1 MKKKMWRTGLCGL
14 TACSMLFTMPA
25 LAWAADEPQNTN
37 IDNGLIAYYDF
48 ENVNEKKVP
57 NVKDQ
62 SKYEGELKGSNVS
75 IASDTIFGKS
85 LKFTEGTEG
94 TMEIPQIMNTSQNS
108 YSISL
113 WFKYDTNTNREGK
126 NTVLLQQSG
135 QGRTFLQFTKDNKYA
150 TYVNATNVYSDK
162 TVDLSQWQHVMAT
175 YNKDTKK
182 IAFYINGEKD
192 SEKDAGNQVVN
203 KLTNLLIGRHKNAGN
218 DPLSMRGLVDEI
230 RVYDKVLTAE
240 EAKAVYESKAGA
252 MLFPQLQETLKEAK
266 ELDASG
272 SLDTEA
278 EEAKVLKEAIAEAE
292 KLTAESQLS
301 EISETI
307 KELEEAMK
315 NYRAAIGVVLTVSP
329 TKEER
334 SIEKSTIGINHRYA
348 FNGYG
353 SFDSTKMEMKEEFT
367 DLYKEAGFG
376 SIRYPGG
383 TISNLFRW
391 KDTIGDKEDRVNQ
404 IHGFYNNPNQG
415 GIAPNFG
422 LTEVADFAYRD
433 DVQSEIVYVYGFG
446 RGSAQDAADLVE
458 YLNAPAGSNPGGG
471 VAWADIRKENG
482 HAEPYNVRYFEIGNE
497 NNQPGTDGTTSQQ
510 YWMIGTQDAEKAYV
524 EGGVA
529 SFTKQYAVKKDDW
542 NKAASVSDGTA
553 NQVRYMRYAN
563 PNPMT
568 GKDGKTLVEN
578 FEAVQKGSVEVWV
591 GTDGEGNN
599 HKWEVVESLDNAGA
613 NDQKVT
619 IDYRDG
625 SIHFGDGTHGKIPAK
640 GQQIYVTYKVKRD
653 GFVAVS
659 KAMKDMT
666 AEINEINAKS
676 GSAEKASCYVYSSWE
691 TKGFI
696 DKMAAGNWND
706 YYDGLTIHPYC
717 GDPGADQDKGAFYD
731 SAMRLAENVGIQK
744 VKNYVNML
752 PQGKVP
758 VISEYGIFRS
768 TSPLLRSQTHAVY
781 IAKVLMEYVRLG
793 SPYIQKHCLVDWYSS
808 GADSLGPTQQA
819 VIQAVPQT
827 GANQGT
833 GEGNFRFFS
842 TPSAK
847 VFELFSNSF
856 AKGTK
861 VVGTE
866 FEHVE
871 TLANGTKAYSA
882 IASKGDDGTLYVT
895 VVNTDRENDKKLRVK
910 VDGVDL
916 TGKTVEVQT
925 LAGESFVDENSLAEP
940 DKVTI
945 ENSTVTAEGTDLE
958 LTAKAHSVMSITVK
972 EKVDPP
978 APETYTVTAKAN
990 NTDMGTVTI
999 DLVKDKYNAGEKVT
1013 ATATAKEGYEF
1024 VNWTVD
1030 GQEVSTKTTYELTVE
1045 KNTELTANF
1054 KAKAP
1059 VEEKFTVT
1067 ARVNDSKM
1075 GEAKIDPDKAEYVKG
1090 EKVKAI
1096 ATAKEGYEF
1105 VNWTV
1110 DGEAVSTEATYE
1122 FTVDKNVELT
1132 ANFKETEKP
1141 VEKFTVTAK
1150 VNDSKMG
1157 TVKLDPD
1164 KAEYAKGEKVT
1175 ATATAKEGYEFV
1187 NWTVA
1192 GKAVSTEAT
1201 YEFTVDKNVELTANF
1216 KETEKP
1222 VEKFTVTAKVNDSK
1236 MGTVK
1241 LDPDKAEYAKGEK
1254 VTATATAKEGYEFV
1268 NWTVEGKA
1276 VSTETTYEFLVDKN
1290 VELTANFKK
1299 TEKPVEKVTITVKAN
1314 DSKMGTVKLDP
1325 AKESY
1330 ENGEIVTA
1338 IATAKEG
1345 YKFVNWTVAGKV
1357 VSDKAEYK
1365 FKVDRAA
1372 ELQANFVKVS
1382 EDPKPENPKDEDK
1395 AVQTGDNGV
1404 SPIIPLA
1411 GLMLAAGAAVV
1422 ALRKKED

>member
-1 MKKKMWRTGLCGL
+1 
-14 TACSMLFTMPA
+14 
-25 LAWAADEPQNTN
+25 
-37 IDNGLIAYYDF
+37 
-48 ENVNEKKVP
+48 
-57 NVKDQ
+57 
-62 SKYEGELKGSNVS
+62 
-75 IASDTIFGKS
+75 
-85 LKFTEGTEG
+85 
-94 TMEIPQIMNTSQNS
+94 
-108 YSISL
+108 
-113 WFKYDTNTNREGK
+113 
-126 NTVLLQQSG
+126 
-135 QGRTFLQFTKDNKYA
+135 
-150 TYVNATNVYSDK
+150 
-162 TVDLSQWQHVMAT
+162 
-175 YNKDTKK
+175 
-182 IAFYINGEKD
+182 
-192 SEKDAGNQVVN
+192 
-203 KLTNLLIGRHKNAGN
+203 
-218 DPLSMRGLVDEI
+218 
-230 RVYDKVLTAE
+230 
-240 EAKAVYESKAGA
+240 
-252 MLFPQLQETLKEAK
+252 
-266 ELDASG
+266 
-272 SLDTEA
+272 
-278 EEAKVLKEAIAEAE
+278 
-292 KLTAESQLS
+292 
-301 EISETI
+301 
-307 KELEEAMK
+307 
-315 NYRAAIGVVLTVSP
+315 
-329 TKEER
+329 
-334 SIEKSTIGINHRYA
+334 
-348 FNGYG
+348 
-353 SFDSTKMEMKEEFT
+353 
-367 DLYKEAGFG
+367 
-376 SIRYPGG
+376 
-383 TISNLFRW
+383 
-391 KDTIGDKEDRVNQ
+391 
-404 IHGFYNNPNQG
+404 
-415 GIAPNFG
+415 
-422 LTEVADFAYRD
+422 
-433 DVQSEIVYVYGFG
+433 
-446 RGSAQDAADLVE
+446 
-458 YLNAPAGSNPGGG
+458 
-471 VAWADIRKENG
+471 
-482 HAEPYNVRYFEIGNE
+482 
-497 NNQPGTDGTTSQQ
+497 
-510 YWMIGTQDAEKAYV
+510 
-524 EGGVA
+524 
-529 SFTKQYAVKKDDW
+529 
-542 NKAASVSDGTA
+542 
-553 NQVRYMRYAN
+553 
-563 PNPMT
+563 
-568 GKDGKTLVEN
+568 
-578 FEAVQKGSVEVWV
+578 
-591 GTDGEGNN
+591 
-599 HKWEVVESLDNAGA
+599 
-613 NDQKVT
+613 
-619 IDYRDG
+619 
-625 SIHFGDGTHGKIPAK
+625 
-640 GQQIYVTYKVKRD
+640 
-653 GFVAVS
+653 
-659 KAMKDMT
+659 
-666 AEINEINAKS
+666 
-676 GSAEKASCYVYSSWE
+676 
-691 TKGFI
+691 
-696 DKMAAGNWND
+696 
-706 YYDGLTIHPYC
+706 
-717 GDPGADQDKGAFYD
+717 
-731 SAMRLAENVGIQK
+731 MRLAENVGIQK

-910 VDGVDL
+910 VEGVDL

-990 NTDMGTVTI
+990 NNDMGTVTI
-999 DLVKDKYNAGEKVT
+999 DPVKDKYNAGEKVT

-1067 ARVNDSKM
+1067 AKVNDSKM
-1075 GEAKIDPDKAEYVKG
+1075 GTVKLDPDKAEYAKG
-1090 EKVKAI
+1090 EKVTAT

-1110 DGEAVSTEATYE
+1110 AGKAVSTEATYE

>member
-1 MKKKMWRTGLCGL
+1 MCGL

-25 LAWAADEPQNTN
+25 LAWAADEPQNAGLE
-37 IDNGLIAYYDF
+37 DGLIAYYDF

-62 SKYEGELKGSNVS
+62 SKYEGELKGDNVS

-85 LKFTEGTEG
+85 LKFTDGNKG
-94 TMEIPQIMNTSQNS
+94 MMEIPQIMNTAKNS

-113 WFKYDTNTNREGK
+113 WFKYDTATNREGK
-126 NTVLLQQSG
+126 NTVLLQQNG
-135 QGRTFLQFTKDNKYA
+135 QGRTFLQFTSGNKYA
-150 TYVNATNVYSDK
+150 TYVNQQNVYSEK
-162 TVDLSQWQHVMAT
+162 TFDPNLWQHVMIA

-182 IAFYINGEKD
+182 VTFYINGERD
-192 SEKDAGNQVVN
+192 SEQSAGNAVVDS
-203 KLTNLLIGRHKNAGN
+203 LTSLLIGRHKNEVT

-252 MLFPQLQETLKEAK
+252 MLFPQLQETIKEAK
-266 ELDASG
+266 ALDESG
-272 SLDTEA
+272 SLGAEVEA
-278 EEAKVLKEAIAEAE
+278 AKVLKEAITEAE
-292 KLTAESQLS
+292 KLTSQSPLS
-301 EISETI
+301 EISEMIET
-307 KELEEAMK
+307 LEEAMK
-315 NYRAAIGVVLTVSP
+315 NYRAEVGVVLTVSP
-329 TKEER
+329 ENEER
-334 SIEKSTIGINHRYA
+334 TLEKSTIGINHRYA

-367 DLYKEAGFG
+367 ELYKEAGFG

-391 KDTIGDKEDRVNQ
+391 KESIGPKEQRVKQ
-404 IHGFYNNPNQG
+404 IHGFYNNQGQG

-497 NNQPGTDGTTSQQ
+497 NNQGGTDGTTSQQ
-510 YWMIGTQDAEKAYV
+510 YWMAKVNNDPEKAYV

-529 SFTKQYAVKKDDW
+529 SFSKQYAVKKDDW

-568 GKDGKTLVEN
+568 GKDGKTLVED

-591 GTDGEGNN
+591 GVDGNN
-599 HKWEVVESLDNAGA
+599 EQWTIVDSLESAGA
-613 NDQKVT
+613 NDKKVT

-625 SIHFGDGTHGKIPAK
+625 SIHFGDGKHGAIPQQGK
-640 GQQIYVTYKVKRD
+640 QIYVTYQVKRD
-653 GFVAVS
+653 GFLDVS

-666 AEINEINAKS
+666 AEINEINEEN
-676 GSAEKASCYVYSSWE
+676 GSAEKASCYVYSSYE
-691 TKGFI
+691 TQGFI
-696 DKMAAGNWND
+696 DKMKQGD
-706 YYDGLTIHPYC
+706 RSQYYDGLTIHPYS
-717 GDPGADQDKGAFYD
+717 DNPGSDASAETFYD
-731 SAMRLAENVGIQK
+731 SAMKLAEQNGIGK
-744 VKNYVNML
+744 VEKYVKML
-752 PQGKVP
+752 PEGKVP

-768 TSPLLRSQTHAVY
+768 TSPLLRSQTQSVY
-781 IAKVLMEYVRLG
+781 IAKVLMEYIRLG
-793 SPYIQKHCLVDWYSS
+793 SPYIQKHCLVDWYTPN
-808 GADSLGPTQQA
+808 ADSLGPTQQA
-819 VIQAVPQT
+819 VIQAVPKE
-827 GANQGT
+827 GASTGT
-833 GEGNFRFFS
+833 GEGKFEFFS

-847 VFELFSNSF
+847 VFEMFSNSF
-856 AKGTK
+856 SNGTK

-866 FEHVE
+866 FDHVE

-882 IASKGDDGTLYVT
+882 IASKGEDGTLYT
-895 VVNTDRENDKKLRVK
+895 AVVNTDRVNDKKLRVK

-925 LAGESFVDENSLAEP
+925 LAGESISIENSLEKP
-940 DKVTI
+940 NQVPI
-945 ENSTVTAEGTDLE
+945 EKTEFTAESAELN
-958 LTAKAHSVMSITVK
+958 LTAKAHSVMMVTVK
-972 EKVDPP
+972 DKEEPP
-978 APETYTVTAKAN
+978 VPETFTVTAKAN

-999 DLVKDKYNAGEKVT
+999 DPVKENYNAGDKVT
-1013 ATATAKEGYEF
+1013 VTATAKEGYEF
-1024 VNWTVD
+1024 VNWTV
-1030 GQEVSTKTTYELTVE
+1030 
-1045 KNTELTANF
+1045 A
-1054 KAKAP
+1054 
-1059 VEEKFTVT
+1059 
-1067 ARVNDSKM
+1067 
-1075 GEAKIDPDKAEYVKG
+1075 
-1090 EKVKAI
+1090 
-1096 ATAKEGYEF
+1096 
-1105 VNWTV
+1105 
-1110 DGEAVSTEATYE
+1110 GEAVSTEATYE
-1122 FTVDKNVELT
+1122 FTVDKSVELT

-1141 VEKFTVTAK
+1141 VEKFTVAVK

-1157 TVKLDPD
+1157 T
-1164 KAEYAKGEKVT
+1164 A
-1175 ATATAKEGYEFV
+1175 
-1187 NWTVA
+1187 
-1192 GKAVSTEAT
+1192 
-1201 YEFTVDKNVELTANF
+1201 
-1216 KETEKP
+1216 
-1222 VEKFTVTAKVNDSK
+1222 
-1236 MGTVK
+1236 K

-1276 VSTETTYEFLVDKN
+1276 VSTEATYEFLVDKN

-1299 TEKPVEKVTITVKAN
+1299 AEKPVEKVTITVKAN
-1314 DSKMGTVKLDP
+1314 DDKMGTIKLDP

-1330 ENGEIVTA
+1330 EDGEIVTA

-1365 FKVDRAA
+1365 FKVDRAV

-1382 EDPKPENPKDEDK
+1382 EDPKPEKPENPKDEDK
-1395 AVQTGDNGV
+1395 AVQTGDNAV

>member
-1 MKKKMWRTGLCGL
+1 MCGL

-203 KLTNLLIGRHKNAGN
+203 ELTNLLIGRHKNAGN

-266 ELDASG
+266 ELDALG

-391 KDTIGDKEDRVNQ
+391 KESIGPKEERVNQ
-404 IHGFYNNPNQG
+404 IHGFYNNPGQG

-433 DVQSEIVYVYGFG
+433 DIQSEIVYVYGFG

-910 VDGVDL
+910 VEGVDL

-990 NTDMGTVTI
+990 NNDMGTVTI
-999 DLVKDKYNAGEKVT
+999 DPVKDKYNAGEKVT

-1067 ARVNDSKM
+1067 A
-1075 GEAKIDPDKAEYVKG
+1075 
-1090 EKVKAI
+1090 
-1096 ATAKEGYEF
+1096 
-1105 VNWTV
+1105 
-1110 DGEAVSTEATYE
+1110 
-1122 FTVDKNVELT
+1122 
-1132 ANFKETEKP
+1132 
-1141 VEKFTVTAK
+1141 K

-1187 NWTVA
+1187 NWTVE

-1276 VSTETTYEFLVDKN
+1276 VSTEATYEFTVDKN
-1290 VELTANFKK
+1290 VELTANFKE
-1299 TEKPVEKVTITVKAN
+1299 TEKPVEKFTVTAKVNDSKMGTVKLDPDKAEYAKGEKVTATATAKEGYEFVNWTVEGKAVSTEATYEFTVDKNVELTANFKETEKPVEKFTVTAKVN

>member
-1 MKKKMWRTGLCGL
+1 MCGL

-57 NVKDQ
+57 NVQ
-62 SKYEGELKGSNVS
+62 GEEKYAGTLSGDNVS
-75 IASDTIFGKS
+75 VEDGTLFGKS
-85 LKFTEGTEG
+85 LKFTEGTQG
-94 TMEIPQIMNTSQNS
+94 VMTIPQIMNTGEKS
-108 YSISL
+108 YSVSM
-113 WFKYDTNTNREGK
+113 WFKYDTTTDRGGK
-126 NTVLLQQSG
+126 KTVLLQQNG
-135 QGRTFLQFTKDNKYA
+135 AGRTFLQFTSDNKYA
-150 TYVNATNVYSDK
+150 TYVNQTDVFSDK
-162 TVDLSQWQHVMAT
+162 TFDAKQWQHVTIT
-175 YNKDTKK
+175 YDTDTKK
-182 IAFYINGEKD
+182 VTFYVNGESD
-192 SEKDAGNQVVN
+192 GEKAAGNAETN
-203 KLTNLLIGRHKNAGN
+203 ALTDLLIGRHKNAGN

-266 ELDASG
+266 ALDESG
-272 SLDTEA
+272 SLGAEV
-278 EEAKVLKEAIAEAE
+278 EEAKVLKEAITEAE
-292 KLTAESQLS
+292 KLTSQSPLS
-301 EISETI
+301 EISEMIET
-307 KELEEAMK
+307 LEEAMK
-315 NYRAAIGVVLTVSP
+315 NYRAEVGVVLTVSP

-334 SIEKSTIGINHRYA
+334 SIDRGTIGINHRYA

-353 SFDSTKMEMKEEFT
+353 SFDSTTMKMKDEFT
-367 DLYKEAGFG
+367 ELYKDAGFG

-391 KDTIGDKEDRVNQ
+391 KESIGPKEERVNQ
-404 IHGFYNNPNQG
+404 IHGFYNNPGQG

-433 DVQSEIVYVYGFG
+433 DIQSEIVYVYGFG

-990 NTDMGTVTI
+990 NNDMGTVTI
-999 DLVKDKYNAGEKVT
+999 DPVKDKYNAGEKVT

-1059 VEEKFTVT
+1059 VE
-1067 ARVNDSKM
+1067 
-1075 GEAKIDPDKAEYVKG
+1075 
-1090 EKVKAI
+1090 
-1096 ATAKEGYEF
+1096 
-1105 VNWTV
+1105 
-1110 DGEAVSTEATYE
+1110 
-1122 FTVDKNVELT
+1122 
-1132 ANFKETEKP
+1132 
-1141 VEKFTVTAK
+1141 
-1150 VNDSKMG
+1150 
-1157 TVKLDPD
+1157 
-1164 KAEYAKGEKVT
+1164 
-1175 ATATAKEGYEFV
+1175 
-1187 NWTVA
+1187 
-1192 GKAVSTEAT
+1192 
-1201 YEFTVDKNVELTANF
+1201 
-1216 KETEKP
+1216 
-1222 VEKFTVTAKVNDSK
+1222 EKFTVTAKVNDSK

>member
-1 MKKKMWRTGLCGL
+1 MCGL

-203 KLTNLLIGRHKNAGN
+203 ELTNLLIGRHKNAGN

-471 VAWADIRKENG
+471 VAWADIRKANG
-482 HAEPYNVRYFEIGNE
+482 HEEPYNVRYFEIGNE
-497 NNQPGTDGTTSQQ
+497 NNQGGDDGTASQQ
-510 YWMIGTQDAEKAYV
+510 YWMSKVEGGAEKAYV

-542 NKAASVSDGTA
+542 NKTASVSDGTA

-599 HKWEVVESLDNAGA
+599 HKWEIVDSLENAGA
-613 NDQKVT
+613 NDKKVT

-625 SIHFGDGTHGKIPAK
+625 SIHFGDGTHGKIPDK
-640 GQQIYVTYKVKRD
+640 GQQIYVTYKVDRD
-653 GFVAVS
+653 GFVDVS

-999 DLVKDKYNAGEKVT
+999 DPVKDKYNAGEKVT

-1067 ARVNDSKM
+1067 A
-1075 GEAKIDPDKAEYVKG
+1075 
-1090 EKVKAI
+1090 
-1096 ATAKEGYEF
+1096 
-1105 VNWTV
+1105 
-1110 DGEAVSTEATYE
+1110 
-1122 FTVDKNVELT
+1122 
-1132 ANFKETEKP
+1132 
-1141 VEKFTVTAK
+1141 K

-1192 GKAVSTEAT
+1192 GEAVSTEAT

>member
-1 MKKKMWRTGLCGL
+1 MCGL

-203 KLTNLLIGRHKNAGN
+203 ELTNLLIGRHKNAGN

-266 ELDASG
+266 ALDESG
-272 SLDTEA
+272 SLGAEV
-278 EEAKVLKEAIAEAE
+278 EEAKVLKEAITEAE
-292 KLTAESQLS
+292 KLTSQSPLS
-301 EISETI
+301 EISEMIET
-307 KELEEAMK
+307 LEEAMK
-315 NYRAAIGVVLTVSP
+315 NYRAEVGVVLTVSP

-334 SIEKSTIGINHRYA
+334 SIDRGTIGINHRYA

-353 SFDSTKMEMKEEFT
+353 SFDSTTMKMKDEFT
-367 DLYKEAGFG
+367 ELYKDAGFG

-404 IHGFYNNPNQG
+404 IHGFYNNRGQG

-471 VAWADIRKENG
+471 VAWADIRKANG
-482 HAEPYNVRYFEIGNE
+482 HEEPYNVRYFEIGNE
-497 NNQPGTDGTTSQQ
+497 NNQGGDDGTASQQ
-510 YWMIGTQDAEKAYV
+510 YWMSKVEGGAEKAYV

-542 NKAASVSDGTA
+542 NKTASVSDGTA

-599 HKWEVVESLDNAGA
+599 HKWEIVDSLENAGA
-613 NDQKVT
+613 NDKKVT

-625 SIHFGDGTHGKIPAK
+625 SIHFGDGTHGKIPDK
-640 GQQIYVTYKVKRD
+640 GQQIYVTYKVDRD
-653 GFVAVS
+653 GFVDVS

-999 DLVKDKYNAGEKVT
+999 DPVKDKYNAGEKVT

-1067 ARVNDSKM
+1067 A
-1075 GEAKIDPDKAEYVKG
+1075 
-1090 EKVKAI
+1090 
-1096 ATAKEGYEF
+1096 
-1105 VNWTV
+1105 
-1110 DGEAVSTEATYE
+1110 
-1122 FTVDKNVELT
+1122 
-1132 ANFKETEKP
+1132 
-1141 VEKFTVTAK
+1141 K

-1192 GKAVSTEAT
+1192 GEAVSTEAT

>member
-1 MKKKMWRTGLCGL
+1 MCGL

-203 KLTNLLIGRHKNAGN
+203 ELTNLLIGRHKNAGN

-266 ELDASG
+266 ELDALG

-391 KDTIGDKEDRVNQ
+391 KESIGPKEERVNQ
-404 IHGFYNNPNQG
+404 IHGFYNNPGQG

-433 DVQSEIVYVYGFG
+433 DIQSEIVYVYGFG

-827 GANQGT
+827 GAN
-833 GEGNFRFFS
+833 FRFFS

-910 VDGVDL
+910 VEGVDL

-990 NTDMGTVTI
+990 NNDMGTVTI
-999 DLVKDKYNAGEKVT
+999 DPVKDKYNAGEKVT

-1059 VEEKFTVT
+1059 VE
-1067 ARVNDSKM
+1067 
-1075 GEAKIDPDKAEYVKG
+1075 
-1090 EKVKAI
+1090 
-1096 ATAKEGYEF
+1096 
-1105 VNWTV
+1105 
-1110 DGEAVSTEATYE
+1110 
-1122 FTVDKNVELT
+1122 
-1132 ANFKETEKP
+1132 
-1141 VEKFTVTAK
+1141 
-1150 VNDSKMG
+1150 
-1157 TVKLDPD
+1157 
-1164 KAEYAKGEKVT
+1164 
-1175 ATATAKEGYEFV
+1175 
-1187 NWTVA
+1187 
-1192 GKAVSTEAT
+1192 
-1201 YEFTVDKNVELTANF
+1201 
-1216 KETEKP
+1216 
-1222 VEKFTVTAKVNDSK
+1222 EKFTVTAKVNDSK

>member
-1 MKKKMWRTGLCGL
+1 MCGL

-203 KLTNLLIGRHKNAGN
+203 ELTNLLIGRHKNAGN

-329 TKEER
+329 EEEER
-334 SIEKSTIGINHRYA
+334 SMDRGTIGINHRYA

-353 SFDSTKMEMKEEFT
+353 SFDSTTMEMKEEFT

-391 KDTIGDKEDRVNQ
+391 KESIGPKEERVNQ
-404 IHGFYNNPNQG
+404 IHGFYNNPKQG

-471 VAWADIRKENG
+471 VAWADIRKANG
-482 HAEPYNVRYFEIGNE
+482 HEEPYNVRYFEIGNE
-497 NNQPGTDGTTSQQ
+497 NNQGGDDGTASQQ
-510 YWMIGTQDAEKAYV
+510 YWMSKVEGGAEKAYV

-542 NKAASVSDGTA
+542 NKTASVSDGTA

-568 GKDGKTLVEN
+568 GKDGKTLVGN

-599 HKWEVVESLDNAGA
+599 HKWEIVDSLENAGA
-613 NDQKVT
+613 NDKKVT

-999 DLVKDKYNAGEKVT
+999 DPVKDKYNAGEKVT

-1268 NWTVEGKA
+1268 NWTVAGKA
-1276 VSTETTYEFLVDKN
+1276 VSTEATYEFTVDKN

>member
-1 MKKKMWRTGLCGL
+1 M
-14 TACSMLFTMPA
+14 
-25 LAWAADEPQNTN
+25 
-37 IDNGLIAYYDF
+37 
-48 ENVNEKKVP
+48 
-57 NVKDQ
+57 
-62 SKYEGELKGSNVS
+62 
-75 IASDTIFGKS
+75 
-85 LKFTEGTEG
+85 
-94 TMEIPQIMNTSQNS
+94 
-108 YSISL
+108 
-113 WFKYDTNTNREGK
+113 
-126 NTVLLQQSG
+126 
-135 QGRTFLQFTKDNKYA
+135 
-150 TYVNATNVYSDK
+150 
-162 TVDLSQWQHVMAT
+162 
-175 YNKDTKK
+175 
-182 IAFYINGEKD
+182 
-192 SEKDAGNQVVN
+192 
-203 KLTNLLIGRHKNAGN
+203 
-218 DPLSMRGLVDEI
+218 
-230 RVYDKVLTAE
+230 
-240 EAKAVYESKAGA
+240 
-252 MLFPQLQETLKEAK
+252 
-266 ELDASG
+266 
-272 SLDTEA
+272 
-278 EEAKVLKEAIAEAE
+278 
-292 KLTAESQLS
+292 
-301 EISETI
+301 
-307 KELEEAMK
+307 
-315 NYRAAIGVVLTVSP
+315 
-329 TKEER
+329 
-334 SIEKSTIGINHRYA
+334 
-348 FNGYG
+348 
-353 SFDSTKMEMKEEFT
+353 
-367 DLYKEAGFG
+367 
-376 SIRYPGG
+376 
-383 TISNLFRW
+383 
-391 KDTIGDKEDRVNQ
+391 
-404 IHGFYNNPNQG
+404 
-415 GIAPNFG
+415 
-422 LTEVADFAYRD
+422 
-433 DVQSEIVYVYGFG
+433 
-446 RGSAQDAADLVE
+446 
-458 YLNAPAGSNPGGG
+458 NAPAGSNPGGG

>member
-1 MKKKMWRTGLCGL
+1 MCGL

-203 KLTNLLIGRHKNAGN
+203 ELTNLLIGRHKNAGN

-266 ELDASG
+266 ALDESG
-272 SLDTEA
+272 SLGAEV
-278 EEAKVLKEAIAEAE
+278 EEAKVLKEAITEAE
-292 KLTAESQLS
+292 KLTSQSPLS
-301 EISETI
+301 EISEMIET
-307 KELEEAMK
+307 LEEAMK
-315 NYRAAIGVVLTVSP
+315 NYRAEVGVVLTVSP

-334 SIEKSTIGINHRYA
+334 SIDRGTIGINHRYA

-353 SFDSTKMEMKEEFT
+353 SFDSTTMKMKDEFT
-367 DLYKEAGFG
+367 ELYKDAGFG

-404 IHGFYNNPNQG
+404 IHGFYNNRGQG

-471 VAWADIRKENG
+471 VAWADIRKANG
-482 HAEPYNVRYFEIGNE
+482 HEEPYNVRYFEIGNE
-497 NNQPGTDGTTSQQ
+497 NNQGGDDGTASQQ
-510 YWMIGTQDAEKAYV
+510 YWMSKVEGGAEKAYV

-542 NKAASVSDGTA
+542 NKTASVSDGTA

-599 HKWEVVESLDNAGA
+599 HKWEIVDSLENAGA
-613 NDQKVT
+613 NDKKVT

-625 SIHFGDGTHGKIPAK
+625 SIHFGDGTHGKIPDK
-640 GQQIYVTYKVKRD
+640 GQQIYVTYKVDRD
-653 GFVAVS
+653 GFVDVS

-999 DLVKDKYNAGEKVT
+999 DPVKDKYNAGEKVT

-1059 VEEKFTVT
+1059 VE
-1067 ARVNDSKM
+1067 
-1075 GEAKIDPDKAEYVKG
+1075 
-1090 EKVKAI
+1090 
-1096 ATAKEGYEF
+1096 
-1105 VNWTV
+1105 
-1110 DGEAVSTEATYE
+1110 
-1122 FTVDKNVELT
+1122 
-1132 ANFKETEKP
+1132 
-1141 VEKFTVTAK
+1141 
-1150 VNDSKMG
+1150 
-1157 TVKLDPD
+1157 
-1164 KAEYAKGEKVT
+1164 
-1175 ATATAKEGYEFV
+1175 
-1187 NWTVA
+1187 
-1192 GKAVSTEAT
+1192 
-1201 YEFTVDKNVELTANF
+1201 
-1216 KETEKP
+1216 
-1222 VEKFTVTAKVNDSK
+1222 EKFTVTAKVNDSK

>member
-1 MKKKMWRTGLCGL
+1 MCGL

-57 NVKDQ
+57 NVQ
-62 SKYEGELKGSNVS
+62 GEEKYAGTLSGDNVS
-75 IASDTIFGKS
+75 VVSDTIFGKS
-85 LKFTEGTEG
+85 LKFTAGNKG
-94 TMEIPQIMNTSQNS
+94 MMEIPQIMNTAKNS

-113 WFKYDTNTNREGK
+113 WFKYDTATNREGK
-126 NTVLLQQSG
+126 NTVLLQQNG
-135 QGRTFLQFTKDNKYA
+135 QGRTFLQFTSGNKYA
-150 TYVNATNVYSDK
+150 TYVNQQNVYSEK
-162 TVDLSQWQHVMAT
+162 TFDPNLWQHVMLA

-182 IAFYINGEKD
+182 VTFYINGEKD
-192 SEKDAGNQVVN
+192 SEQSAGNAVVDS
-203 KLTNLLIGRHKNAGN
+203 LTSLLIGRHKNEVT

-391 KDTIGDKEDRVNQ
+391 KESIGPKEERVNQ
-404 IHGFYNNPNQG
+404 IHGFYNNPGQG

-433 DVQSEIVYVYGFG
+433 DIQSEIVYVYGFG

-497 NNQPGTDGTTSQQ
+497 NNQGGTDGTTSQQ
-510 YWMIGTQDAEKAYV
+510 YWMAKVNNDPEKAYV

-529 SFTKQYAVKKDDW
+529 SFSKQYAVKKDDW

-568 GKDGKTLVEN
+568 GKDGKTLVED

-591 GTDGEGNN
+591 GVDGNN
-599 HKWEVVESLDNAGA
+599 EQWTIVDSLESAGA
-613 NDQKVT
+613 NDKKVT

-625 SIHFGDGTHGKIPAK
+625 SIHFGDGKHGAIPQQGK
-640 GQQIYVTYKVKRD
+640 QIYVTYQVKRD
-653 GFVAVS
+653 GFLDVS

-666 AEINEINAKS
+666 AEINEINEEN
-676 GSAEKASCYVYSSWE
+676 GSAEKASCYVYSSYE
-691 TKGFI
+691 TQGFI
-696 DKMAAGNWND
+696 DKMKQGD
-706 YYDGLTIHPYC
+706 RSQYYDGLTIHPYS
-717 GDPGADQDKGAFYD
+717 DNPGSDASAETFYD
-731 SAMRLAENVGIQK
+731 SAMKLAEQNGIGK
-744 VKNYVNML
+744 VEKYVKML
-752 PQGKVP
+752 PEGKVP

-768 TSPLLRSQTHAVY
+768 TSPLLRSQTQSVY
-781 IAKVLMEYVRLG
+781 IAKVLMEYIRLG
-793 SPYIQKHCLVDWYSS
+793 SPYIQKHCLVDWYTPN
-808 GADSLGPTQQA
+808 ADSLGPTQQA

-827 GANQGT
+827 GASTGT
-833 GEGNFRFFS
+833 GEGDFRFFS

-847 VFELFSNSF
+847 VFEMFSNSF
-856 AKGTK
+856 SNGTK

-882 IASKGDDGTLYVT
+882 IASKEDDGTLYVA

-910 VDGVDL
+910 VDGADL

-925 LAGESFVDENSLAEP
+925 LAGESISIENSLENP
-940 DKVTI
+940 NQVPI
-945 ENSTVTAEGTDLE
+945 EKTEFTAESAE
-958 LTAKAHSVMSITVK
+958 LNLLAKAHSVMMITVK

-999 DLVKDKYNAGEKVT
+999 DPVKDKYNAGEKVT

-1067 ARVNDSKM
+1067 AKVNDSKM
-1075 GEAKIDPDKAEYVKG
+1075 GTVKLDPDKAEYAKG
-1090 EKVKAI
+1090 EKVTAT

-1110 DGEAVSTEATYE
+1110 AGKAVSTEATYE

>member
-1 MKKKMWRTGLCGL
+1 
-14 TACSMLFTMPA
+14 
-25 LAWAADEPQNTN
+25 
-37 IDNGLIAYYDF
+37 
-48 ENVNEKKVP
+48 
-57 NVKDQ
+57 
-62 SKYEGELKGSNVS
+62 
-75 IASDTIFGKS
+75 
-85 LKFTEGTEG
+85 
-94 TMEIPQIMNTSQNS
+94 
-108 YSISL
+108 
-113 WFKYDTNTNREGK
+113 
-126 NTVLLQQSG
+126 
-135 QGRTFLQFTKDNKYA
+135 
-150 TYVNATNVYSDK
+150 
-162 TVDLSQWQHVMAT
+162 
-175 YNKDTKK
+175 
-182 IAFYINGEKD
+182 
-192 SEKDAGNQVVN
+192 
-203 KLTNLLIGRHKNAGN
+203 
-218 DPLSMRGLVDEI
+218 
-230 RVYDKVLTAE
+230 
-240 EAKAVYESKAGA
+240 
-252 MLFPQLQETLKEAK
+252 
-266 ELDASG
+266 
-272 SLDTEA
+272 
-278 EEAKVLKEAIAEAE
+278 
-292 KLTAESQLS
+292 
-301 EISETI
+301 
-307 KELEEAMK
+307 
-315 NYRAAIGVVLTVSP
+315 
-329 TKEER
+329 
-334 SIEKSTIGINHRYA
+334 
-348 FNGYG
+348 
-353 SFDSTKMEMKEEFT
+353 
-367 DLYKEAGFG
+367 
-376 SIRYPGG
+376 
-383 TISNLFRW
+383 
-391 KDTIGDKEDRVNQ
+391 
-404 IHGFYNNPNQG
+404 
-415 GIAPNFG
+415 
-422 LTEVADFAYRD
+422 
-433 DVQSEIVYVYGFG
+433 
-446 RGSAQDAADLVE
+446 
-458 YLNAPAGSNPGGG
+458 
-471 VAWADIRKENG
+471 
-482 HAEPYNVRYFEIGNE
+482 
-497 NNQPGTDGTTSQQ
+497 
-510 YWMIGTQDAEKAYV
+510 
-524 EGGVA
+524 
-529 SFTKQYAVKKDDW
+529 
-542 NKAASVSDGTA
+542 
-553 NQVRYMRYAN
+553 
-563 PNPMT
+563 
-568 GKDGKTLVEN
+568 
-578 FEAVQKGSVEVWV
+578 
-591 GTDGEGNN
+591 
-599 HKWEVVESLDNAGA
+599 
-613 NDQKVT
+613 
-619 IDYRDG
+619 
-625 SIHFGDGTHGKIPAK
+625 
-640 GQQIYVTYKVKRD
+640 
-653 GFVAVS
+653 
-659 KAMKDMT
+659 MT

-999 DLVKDKYNAGEKVT
+999 DPVKDKYNAGEKVT

>member
-1 MKKKMWRTGLCGL
+1 MCGL

-203 KLTNLLIGRHKNAGN
+203 ELTNLLIGRHKNAGN

-329 TKEER
+329 EEEER
-334 SIEKSTIGINHRYA
+334 SMDRGTIGINHRYA

-353 SFDSTKMEMKEEFT
+353 SFDSTTMEMKEEFT

-391 KDTIGDKEDRVNQ
+391 KESIGPKEERVNQ
-404 IHGFYNNPNQG
+404 IHGFYNNPKQG

-471 VAWADIRKENG
+471 VAWADIRKANG
-482 HAEPYNVRYFEIGNE
+482 HEEPYNVRYFEIGNE
-497 NNQPGTDGTTSQQ
+497 NNQGGDDGTASQQ
-510 YWMIGTQDAEKAYV
+510 YWMSKVEGGAEKAYV

-542 NKAASVSDGTA
+542 NKTASVSDGTA

-568 GKDGKTLVEN
+568 GKDGKTLVGN

-599 HKWEVVESLDNAGA
+599 HKWEIVDSLENAGA
-613 NDQKVT
+613 NDKKVT

-625 SIHFGDGTHGKIPAK
+625 SIHFGDGTHGKIPDK
-640 GQQIYVTYKVKRD
+640 GQQIYVTYKVDRD
-653 GFVAVS
+653 GFVDVS

-910 VDGVDL
+910 VEGVDL

-990 NTDMGTVTI
+990 NNDMGTVTI
-999 DLVKDKYNAGEKVT
+999 DPVKDKYNAGEKVT

-1059 VEEKFTVT
+1059 VE
-1067 ARVNDSKM
+1067 
-1075 GEAKIDPDKAEYVKG
+1075 
-1090 EKVKAI
+1090 
-1096 ATAKEGYEF
+1096 
-1105 VNWTV
+1105 
-1110 DGEAVSTEATYE
+1110 
-1122 FTVDKNVELT
+1122 
-1132 ANFKETEKP
+1132 
-1141 VEKFTVTAK
+1141 
-1150 VNDSKMG
+1150 
-1157 TVKLDPD
+1157 
-1164 KAEYAKGEKVT
+1164 
-1175 ATATAKEGYEFV
+1175 
-1187 NWTVA
+1187 
-1192 GKAVSTEAT
+1192 
-1201 YEFTVDKNVELTANF
+1201 
-1216 KETEKP
+1216 
-1222 VEKFTVTAKVNDSK
+1222 EKFTVTAKVNDSK

>member
-1 MKKKMWRTGLCGL
+1 MCGL

-203 KLTNLLIGRHKNAGN
+203 ELTNLLIGRHKNAGN

-329 TKEER
+329 EEEER
-334 SIEKSTIGINHRYA
+334 SMDRGTIGINHRYA

-353 SFDSTKMEMKEEFT
+353 SFDSTTMEMKEEFT

-391 KDTIGDKEDRVNQ
+391 KESIGPKEERVNQ
-404 IHGFYNNPNQG
+404 IHGFYNNPKQG

-471 VAWADIRKENG
+471 VAWADIRKANG
-482 HAEPYNVRYFEIGNE
+482 HEEPYNVRYFEIGNE
-497 NNQPGTDGTTSQQ
+497 NNQGGDDGTASQQ
-510 YWMIGTQDAEKAYV
+510 YWMSKVEGGAEKAYV

-542 NKAASVSDGTA
+542 NKTASVSDGTA

-568 GKDGKTLVEN
+568 GKDGKTLVGN

-599 HKWEVVESLDNAGA
+599 HKWEIVDSLENAGA
-613 NDQKVT
+613 NDKKVT

-999 DLVKDKYNAGEKVT
+999 DPVKDKYNAGEKVT

-1110 DGEAVSTEATYE
+1110 DGE
-1122 FTVDKNVELT
+1122 
-1132 ANFKETEKP
+1132 
-1141 VEKFTVTAK
+1141 
-1150 VNDSKMG
+1150 
-1157 TVKLDPD
+1157 
-1164 KAEYAKGEKVT
+1164 
-1175 ATATAKEGYEFV
+1175 
-1187 NWTVA
+1187 
-1192 GKAVSTEAT
+1192 AVSTEAT

>member
-1 MKKKMWRTGLCGL
+1 MCGL

-203 KLTNLLIGRHKNAGN
+203 ELTNLLIGRHKNAGN

-329 TKEER
+329 EEEER
-334 SIEKSTIGINHRYA
+334 SMDRGTIGINHRYA

-353 SFDSTKMEMKEEFT
+353 SFDSTTMEMKEEFT

-391 KDTIGDKEDRVNQ
+391 KESIGPKEERVNQ
-404 IHGFYNNPNQG
+404 IHGFYNNPKQG

-471 VAWADIRKENG
+471 VAWADIREENG

-497 NNQPGTDGTTSQQ
+497 NNQGGDDGTASQQ
-510 YWMIGTQDAEKAYV
+510 YWMSKVNNDPEKAYV

-529 SFTKQYAVKKDDW
+529 SFSKQYAVKKDDW
-542 NKAASVSDGTA
+542 NKAACVSDGTA

-568 GKDGKTLVEN
+568 GEDGKTLVED

-599 HKWEVVESLDNAGA
+599 HKWEIVDSLENAGA
-613 NDQKVT
+613 NDKKVT

-625 SIHFGDGTHGKIPAK
+625 SIHFGDGTHGKIPDK
-640 GQQIYVTYKVKRD
+640 GQQIYVTYKVDRD
-653 GFVAVS
+653 GFVDVS

-847 VFELFSNSF
+847 VFELISNSF

-882 IASKGDDGTLYVT
+882 IASKDADGTLYVT

-999 DLVKDKYNAGEKVT
+999 DPVKDKYNAGEKVT

-1030 GQEVSTKTTYELTVE
+1030 GQEVSIKTTYELTVE

-1075 GEAKIDPDKAEYVKG
+1075 GEAKLDPDKAEYVKG

-1110 DGEAVSTEATYE
+1110 DGEAVSTEATHE
-1122 FTVDKNVELT
+1122 FTVDKSVELT

-1192 GKAVSTEAT
+1192 
-1201 YEFTVDKNVELTANF
+1201 
-1216 KETEKP
+1216 
-1222 VEKFTVTAKVNDSK
+1222 
-1236 MGTVK
+1236 
-1241 LDPDKAEYAKGEK
+1241 
-1254 VTATATAKEGYEFV
+1254 
-1268 NWTVEGKA
+1268 GKA

>member
-1 MKKKMWRTGLCGL
+1 MCGL

-57 NVKDQ
+57 NVQ
-62 SKYEGELKGSNVS
+62 GEEKYAGTLSGDNVS
-75 IASDTIFGKS
+75 VEDGTLFGKS
-85 LKFTEGTEG
+85 LKFTEGTQG
-94 TMEIPQIMNTSQNS
+94 VMTIPQIMNTGEKS
-108 YSISL
+108 YSVSM
-113 WFKYDTNTNREGK
+113 WFKYDTTTDRGGK
-126 NTVLLQQSG
+126 KTVLLQQNG
-135 QGRTFLQFTKDNKYA
+135 AGRTFLQFTSDNKYA
-150 TYVNATNVYSDK
+150 TYVNQTDVFSDK
-162 TVDLSQWQHVMAT
+162 TFDAKQWQHVTIT
-175 YNKDTKK
+175 YDTDTKK
-182 IAFYINGEKD
+182 VTFYVNGESD
-192 SEKDAGNQVVN
+192 GEKAAGNAETN
-203 KLTNLLIGRHKNAGN
+203 ALTDLLIGRHKNAGN

-266 ELDASG
+266 ALDESG
-272 SLDTEA
+272 SLGAEV
-278 EEAKVLKEAIAEAE
+278 EEAKVLKEAITEAE
-292 KLTAESQLS
+292 KLTSQSPLS
-301 EISETI
+301 EISEMIET
-307 KELEEAMK
+307 LEEAMK
-315 NYRAAIGVVLTVSP
+315 NYRAEVGVVLTVSP

-334 SIEKSTIGINHRYA
+334 SIDRGTIGINHRYA

-353 SFDSTKMEMKEEFT
+353 SFDSTTMKMKDEFT
-367 DLYKEAGFG
+367 ELYKDAGFG

-404 IHGFYNNPNQG
+404 IHGFYNNRGQG

-458 YLNAPAGSNPGGG
+458 YLNAPAGSNPNDG
-471 VAWADIRKENG
+471 VAWADIRKANG
-482 HAEPYNVRYFEIGNE
+482 HEEPYNVRYFEIGNE
-497 NNQPGTDGTTSQQ
+497 NNQGGDDGTASQQ
-510 YWMIGTQDAEKAYV
+510 YWMSKVEGGAEKAYV

-625 SIHFGDGTHGKIPAK
+625 SNGKIPAK
-640 GQQIYVTYKVKRD
+640 GQQIYVTYKVDRD
-653 GFVAVS
+653 GFVDVS
-659 KAMKDMT
+659 KAMKETTDQ
-666 AEINEINAKS
+666 INAIYAEK
-676 GSAEKASCYVYSSWE
+676 GSTEKASCYVYSSYE
-691 TKGFI
+691 TQGFI
-696 DKMAAGNWND
+696 NKMKAGGWD
-706 YYDGLTIHPYC
+706 EYYDGLTIHPYC
-717 GDPGADQDKGAFYD
+717 GNPGENNSDNEFYD
-731 SAMRLAENVGIQK
+731 NAMKLAEDVGIKK
-744 VKNYVNML
+744 VENFVNML
-752 PQGKVP
+752 PEGKVP
-758 VISEYGIFRS
+758 VISEYGIFRCV
-768 TSPLLRSQTHAVY
+768 SPRLRSQTHAVY

-910 VDGVDL
+910 VEGVDL

-999 DLVKDKYNAGEKVT
+999 DPVKDKYNAGEKVT

-1132 ANFKETEKP
+1132 ANFK
-1141 VEKFTVTAK
+1141 
-1150 VNDSKMG
+1150 
-1157 TVKLDPD
+1157 
-1164 KAEYAKGEKVT
+1164 
-1175 ATATAKEGYEFV
+1175 
-1187 NWTVA
+1187 
-1192 GKAVSTEAT
+1192 
-1201 YEFTVDKNVELTANF
+1201 
-1216 KETEKP
+1216 
-1222 VEKFTVTAKVNDSK
+1222 
-1236 MGTVK
+1236 
-1241 LDPDKAEYAKGEK
+1241 
-1254 VTATATAKEGYEFV
+1254 
-1268 NWTVEGKA
+1268 
-1276 VSTETTYEFLVDKN
+1276 
-1290 VELTANFKK
+1290 K

-1382 EDPKPENPKDEDK
+1382 EDPKDKDK
-1395 AVQTGDNGV
+1395 AVQTGDNSV

-1411 GLMLAAGAAVV
+1411 GLALAAGAAVTV
-1422 ALRKKED
+1422 LRKKED

>member
-1 MKKKMWRTGLCGL
+1 MTG
-14 TACSMLFTMPA
+14 
-25 LAWAADEPQNTN
+25 
-37 IDNGLIAYYDF
+37 
-48 ENVNEKKVP
+48 
-57 NVKDQ
+57 
-62 SKYEGELKGSNVS
+62 
-75 IASDTIFGKS
+75 
-85 LKFTEGTEG
+85 
-94 TMEIPQIMNTSQNS
+94 
-108 YSISL
+108 
-113 WFKYDTNTNREGK
+113 
-126 NTVLLQQSG
+126 
-135 QGRTFLQFTKDNKYA
+135 
-150 TYVNATNVYSDK
+150 
-162 TVDLSQWQHVMAT
+162 
-175 YNKDTKK
+175 
-182 IAFYINGEKD
+182 
-192 SEKDAGNQVVN
+192 
-203 KLTNLLIGRHKNAGN
+203 
-218 DPLSMRGLVDEI
+218 I
-230 RVYDKVLTAE
+230 R
-240 EAKAVYESKAGA
+240 
-252 MLFPQLQETLKEAK
+252 Q
-266 ELDASG
+266 
-272 SLDTEA
+272 
-278 EEAKVLKEAIAEAE
+278 
-292 KLTAESQLS
+292 
-301 EISETI
+301 
-307 KELEEAMK
+307 
-315 NYRAAIGVVLTVSP
+315 
-329 TKEER
+329 
-334 SIEKSTIGINHRYA
+334 
-348 FNGYG
+348 
-353 SFDSTKMEMKEEFT
+353 
-367 DLYKEAGFG
+367 
-376 SIRYPGG
+376 
-383 TISNLFRW
+383 
-391 KDTIGDKEDRVNQ
+391 
-404 IHGFYNNPNQG
+404 
-415 GIAPNFG
+415 
-422 LTEVADFAYRD
+422 
-433 DVQSEIVYVYGFG
+433 
-446 RGSAQDAADLVE
+446 
-458 YLNAPAGSNPGGG
+458 
-471 VAWADIRKENG
+471 
-482 HAEPYNVRYFEIGNE
+482 
-497 NNQPGTDGTTSQQ
+497 
-510 YWMIGTQDAEKAYV
+510 
-524 EGGVA
+524 
-529 SFTKQYAVKKDDW
+529 
-542 NKAASVSDGTA
+542 ASVSDGTA

-910 VDGVDL
+910 VEGVDL

-990 NTDMGTVTI
+990 NNDMGTVTI
-999 DLVKDKYNAGEKVT
+999 DPVKDKYNAGEKVT

-1067 ARVNDSKM
+1067 AKVNDSKM
-1075 GEAKIDPDKAEYVKG
+1075 GTVKLDPDKAEYAKG
-1090 EKVKAI
+1090 EKVTAT

-1110 DGEAVSTEATYE
+1110 AGKAVSTEATYE

-1187 NWTVA
+1187 NWTVE

>member
-1 MKKKMWRTGLCGL
+1 MCGL

-203 KLTNLLIGRHKNAGN
+203 ELTNLLIGRHKNAGN

-329 TKEER
+329 EEEER
-334 SIEKSTIGINHRYA
+334 SMDRGTIGINHRYA

-353 SFDSTKMEMKEEFT
+353 SFDSTTMEMKEEFT

-391 KDTIGDKEDRVNQ
+391 KESIGPKEERVNQ
-404 IHGFYNNPNQG
+404 IHGFYNNPKQG

-471 VAWADIRKENG
+471 VAWADIRKANG
-482 HAEPYNVRYFEIGNE
+482 HEEPYNVRYFEIGNE
-497 NNQPGTDGTTSQQ
+497 NNQGGDDGTASQQ
-510 YWMIGTQDAEKAYV
+510 YWMSKVEGGAEKAYV

-542 NKAASVSDGTA
+542 NKTASVSDGTA

-568 GKDGKTLVEN
+568 GKDGKTLVGN

-599 HKWEVVESLDNAGA
+599 HKWEIVDSLENAGA
-613 NDQKVT
+613 NDKKVT

-999 DLVKDKYNAGEKVT
+999 DPVKDKYNAGEKVT

>member
-1 MKKKMWRTGLCGL
+1 
-14 TACSMLFTMPA
+14 MP
-25 LAWAADEPQNTN
+25 
-37 IDNGLIAYYDF
+37 
-48 ENVNEKKVP
+48 
-57 NVKDQ
+57 
-62 SKYEGELKGSNVS
+62 
-75 IASDTIFGKS
+75 
-85 LKFTEGTEG
+85 
-94 TMEIPQIMNTSQNS
+94 
-108 YSISL
+108 
-113 WFKYDTNTNREGK
+113 
-126 NTVLLQQSG
+126 
-135 QGRTFLQFTKDNKYA
+135 
-150 TYVNATNVYSDK
+150 
-162 TVDLSQWQHVMAT
+162 
-175 YNKDTKK
+175 
-182 IAFYINGEKD
+182 
-192 SEKDAGNQVVN
+192 
-203 KLTNLLIGRHKNAGN
+203 
-218 DPLSMRGLVDEI
+218 
-230 RVYDKVLTAE
+230 
-240 EAKAVYESKAGA
+240 
-252 MLFPQLQETLKEAK
+252 
-266 ELDASG
+266 
-272 SLDTEA
+272 
-278 EEAKVLKEAIAEAE
+278 
-292 KLTAESQLS
+292 
-301 EISETI
+301 
-307 KELEEAMK
+307 
-315 NYRAAIGVVLTVSP
+315 
-329 TKEER
+329 
-334 SIEKSTIGINHRYA
+334 
-348 FNGYG
+348 
-353 SFDSTKMEMKEEFT
+353 
-367 DLYKEAGFG
+367 
-376 SIRYPGG
+376 
-383 TISNLFRW
+383 
-391 KDTIGDKEDRVNQ
+391 
-404 IHGFYNNPNQG
+404 
-415 GIAPNFG
+415 
-422 LTEVADFAYRD
+422 
-433 DVQSEIVYVYGFG
+433 
-446 RGSAQDAADLVE
+446 
-458 YLNAPAGSNPGGG
+458 
-471 VAWADIRKENG
+471 
-482 HAEPYNVRYFEIGNE
+482 
-497 NNQPGTDGTTSQQ
+497 
-510 YWMIGTQDAEKAYV
+510 
-524 EGGVA
+524 
-529 SFTKQYAVKKDDW
+529 
-542 NKAASVSDGTA
+542 
-553 NQVRYMRYAN
+553 
-563 PNPMT
+563 
-568 GKDGKTLVEN
+568 
-578 FEAVQKGSVEVWV
+578 
-591 GTDGEGNN
+591 
-599 HKWEVVESLDNAGA
+599 
-613 NDQKVT
+613 
-619 IDYRDG
+619 
-625 SIHFGDGTHGKIPAK
+625 
-640 GQQIYVTYKVKRD
+640 
-653 GFVAVS
+653 
-659 KAMKDMT
+659 
-666 AEINEINAKS
+666 KS

-910 VDGVDL
+910 VEGVDL

-990 NTDMGTVTI
+990 NNDMGTVTI
-999 DLVKDKYNAGEKVT
+999 DPVKDKYNAGEKVT

-1067 ARVNDSKM
+1067 AKVNDSKM
-1075 GEAKIDPDKAEYVKG
+1075 GTVKLDPDKAEYAKG
-1090 EKVKAI
+1090 EKVTAT

-1110 DGEAVSTEATYE
+1110 AGKAVSTEATYE

>member
-1 MKKKMWRTGLCGL
+1 MCGL

-57 NVKDQ
+57 NVQ
-62 SKYEGELKGSNVS
+62 GEEKYAGTLSGDNVS
-75 IASDTIFGKS
+75 VEDGTLFGKS
-85 LKFTEGTEG
+85 LKFTEGTQG
-94 TMEIPQIMNTSQNS
+94 VMTIPQIMNTGEKS
-108 YSISL
+108 YSVSM
-113 WFKYDTNTNREGK
+113 WFKYDTTTDRGGK
-126 NTVLLQQSG
+126 KTVLLQQNG
-135 QGRTFLQFTKDNKYA
+135 AGRTFLQFTSDNKYA
-150 TYVNATNVYSDK
+150 TYVNQTDVFSDK
-162 TVDLSQWQHVMAT
+162 TFDAKQWQHVTIT
-175 YNKDTKK
+175 YDTDTKK
-182 IAFYINGEKD
+182 VTFYVNGESD
-192 SEKDAGNQVVN
+192 GEKAAGNAETN
-203 KLTNLLIGRHKNAGN
+203 ALTDLLIGRHKNAGN

-266 ELDASG
+266 ALDESG
-272 SLDTEA
+272 SLGAEV
-278 EEAKVLKEAIAEAE
+278 EEAKVLKEAITEAE
-292 KLTAESQLS
+292 KLTSQSPLS
-301 EISETI
+301 EISEMIET
-307 KELEEAMK
+307 LEEAMK
-315 NYRAAIGVVLTVSP
+315 NYRAEVGVVLTVSP

-334 SIEKSTIGINHRYA
+334 SIDRGTIGINHRYA

-353 SFDSTKMEMKEEFT
+353 SFDSTTMKMKDEFT
-367 DLYKEAGFG
+367 ELYKDAGFG

-696 DKMAAGNWND
+696 DKMAAGNWNN

-999 DLVKDKYNAGEKVT
+999 DPVKDKYNAGEKVT

-1024 VNWTVD
+1024 VNWTVA

-1045 KNTELTANF
+1045 KNT
-1054 KAKAP
+1054 
-1059 VEEKFTVT
+1059 
-1067 ARVNDSKM
+1067 
-1075 GEAKIDPDKAEYVKG
+1075 
-1090 EKVKAI
+1090 
-1096 ATAKEGYEF
+1096 
-1105 VNWTV
+1105 
-1110 DGEAVSTEATYE
+1110 
-1122 FTVDKNVELT
+1122 
-1132 ANFKETEKP
+1132 
-1141 VEKFTVTAK
+1141 
-1150 VNDSKMG
+1150 
-1157 TVKLDPD
+1157 
-1164 KAEYAKGEKVT
+1164 
-1175 ATATAKEGYEFV
+1175 
-1187 NWTVA
+1187 
-1192 GKAVSTEAT
+1192 
-1201 YEFTVDKNVELTANF
+1201 ELTANF

>member
-1 MKKKMWRTGLCGL
+1 MCGL

-203 KLTNLLIGRHKNAGN
+203 ELTNLLIGRHKNAGN

-329 TKEER
+329 EEEER
-334 SIEKSTIGINHRYA
+334 SMDRGTIGINHRYA

-353 SFDSTKMEMKEEFT
+353 SFDSTTMEMKEEFT

-391 KDTIGDKEDRVNQ
+391 KESIGPKEERVNQ
-404 IHGFYNNPNQG
+404 IHGFYNNPKQG

-471 VAWADIRKENG
+471 VAWADIREENG

-497 NNQPGTDGTTSQQ
+497 NNQGGDDGTASQQ
-510 YWMIGTQDAEKAYV
+510 YWMSKVNNDPEKAYV

-529 SFTKQYAVKKDDW
+529 SFSKQYAVKKDDW
-542 NKAASVSDGTA
+542 NKAACVSDGTA

-568 GKDGKTLVEN
+568 GEDGKTLVED

-599 HKWEVVESLDNAGA
+599 HKWEIVDSLENAGA
-613 NDQKVT
+613 NDKKVT

-625 SIHFGDGTHGKIPAK
+625 SIHFGDGTHGKIPDK
-640 GQQIYVTYKVKRD
+640 GQQIYVTYKVDRD
-653 GFVAVS
+653 GFVDVS

-847 VFELFSNSF
+847 VFELISNSF

-882 IASKGDDGTLYVT
+882 IASKDADGTLYVT

-999 DLVKDKYNAGEKVT
+999 DPVKDKYNAGEKVT

-1030 GQEVSTKTTYELTVE
+1030 GQEVSIKTTYELTVE

-1075 GEAKIDPDKAEYVKG
+1075 GEAKLDPDKAEYVKG

-1110 DGEAVSTEATYE
+1110 DGEAVSTEATHE
-1122 FTVDKNVELT
+1122 FTVDKSVELT

-1157 TVKLDPD
+1157 TVQLDPD

-1192 GKAVSTEAT
+1192 GKAVSTETT
-1201 YEFTVDKNVELTANF
+1201 YEFLVDKNVELTANF
-1216 KETEKP
+1216 KKTEKP

-1236 MGTVK
+1236 MGTVQ

-1268 NWTVEGKA
+1268 NWTVAGKA

>member
-1 MKKKMWRTGLCGL
+1 MCGL

-203 KLTNLLIGRHKNAGN
+203 ELTNLLIGRHKNAGN

-266 ELDASG
+266 ALDESG
-272 SLDTEA
+272 SLGAEV
-278 EEAKVLKEAIAEAE
+278 EEAKVLKEAITEAE
-292 KLTAESQLS
+292 KLTSQSPLS
-301 EISETI
+301 EISEMIET
-307 KELEEAMK
+307 LEEAMK
-315 NYRAAIGVVLTVSP
+315 NYRAEVGVVLTVSP

-334 SIEKSTIGINHRYA
+334 SIDRGTIGINHRYA

-353 SFDSTKMEMKEEFT
+353 SFDSTTMKMKDEFT
-367 DLYKEAGFG
+367 ELYKDAGFG

-404 IHGFYNNPNQG
+404 IHGFYNNRGQG

-471 VAWADIRKENG
+471 VAWADIRKANG
-482 HAEPYNVRYFEIGNE
+482 HEEPYNVRYFEIGNE
-497 NNQPGTDGTTSQQ
+497 NNQGGDDGTASQQ
-510 YWMIGTQDAEKAYV
+510 YWMSKVEGGAEKAYV

-542 NKAASVSDGTA
+542 NKTASVSDGTA

-599 HKWEVVESLDNAGA
+599 HKWEIVDSLENAGA
-613 NDQKVT
+613 NDKKVT

-625 SIHFGDGTHGKIPAK
+625 SIHFGDGTHGKIPDK
-640 GQQIYVTYKVKRD
+640 GQQIYVTYKVDRD
-653 GFVAVS
+653 GFVDVS

-999 DLVKDKYNAGEKVT
+999 DPVKDKYNAGEKVT

-1067 ARVNDSKM
+1067 A
-1075 GEAKIDPDKAEYVKG
+1075 
-1090 EKVKAI
+1090 
-1096 ATAKEGYEF
+1096 
-1105 VNWTV
+1105 
-1110 DGEAVSTEATYE
+1110 
-1122 FTVDKNVELT
+1122 
-1132 ANFKETEKP
+1132 
-1141 VEKFTVTAK
+1141 K

-1164 KAEYAKGEKVT
+1164 KAEYV
-1175 ATATAKEGYEFV
+1175 
-1187 NWTVA
+1187 
-1192 GKAVSTEAT
+1192 
-1201 YEFTVDKNVELTANF
+1201 
-1216 KETEKP
+1216 
-1222 VEKFTVTAKVNDSK
+1222 
-1236 MGTVK
+1236 
-1241 LDPDKAEYAKGEK
+1241 KGEK